1 MGIGMEVREITEGFG
16 SIMVLV
22 PHEDDEVLMCAGIM
36 EKAVRQGV
44 ELTVV
49 MATNGDY
56 GSSDG
61 ADGRARL
68 RETLAGL
75 KVLGVP
81 GDRAVFLGYADTGMP
96 EEDSFLF
103 GLYHETDGEKVHP
116 SHCGV
121 STYGLPEKEEFHREN
136 YGEHGRY
143 TRNGFRGDLKEVIM
157 KYRPKHIFTT
167 AEEDTHG
174 DHSGLFLFV
183 RDVLEECKGEGYRP
197 KLYCGIVH
205 SRAGDENWPRRGAE
219 MTVFD
224 SPEVRVDGTGG
235 EKSPDGKADKVLG
248 SLKWENRIVFPVPD
262 SMRGKPLD
270 ENRKAAALAKHVT
283 ALKPDAVDF
292 LYAFVKE
299 EEIFWEIE
307 EMRESDERK

>member
-103 GLYHETDGEKVHP
+103 CRNWRECNVCRHE
-116 SHCGV
+116 
-121 STYGLPEKEEFHREN
+121 
-136 YGEHGRY
+136 
-143 TRNGFRGDLKEVIM
+143 
-157 KYRPKHIFTT
+157 
-167 AEEDTHG
+167 
-174 DHSGLFLFV
+174 
-183 RDVLEECKGEGYRP
+183 
-197 KLYCGIVH
+197 
-205 SRAGDENWPRRGAE
+205 
-219 MTVFD
+219 
-224 SPEVRVDGTGG
+224 
-235 EKSPDGKADKVLG
+235 
-248 SLKWENRIVFPVPD
+248 
-262 SMRGKPLD
+262 
-270 ENRKAAALAKHVT
+270 
-283 ALKPDAVDF
+283 
-292 LYAFVKE
+292 
-299 EEIFWEIE
+299 
-307 EMRESDERK
+307 